1 MLRVAVL
8 SVHTCPLA
16 PLGGWETGGM
26 NVYVRELCRGLSRL
40 GVATDVFTRRQ
51 DPDVPTIVELAEHS
65 RVIHVDAGAPR
76 HRDKYAVVDDLPE
89 LACNIQ
95 RYRNHVGARYDLI
108 HSHYWLSGRLATL
121 FKEHWRAPVVT
132 MFHTLGALKNRV
144 AQDAAE
150 LEQQIRVDIE
160 RRTMATAD
168 RIVAATEVDRSH
180 MLEAYAASA
189 RKIVVVPGGVNLEMF
204 GPGDR
209 QAARNELGLGPE
221 PTLLFVGRIQRL
233 KGIDILIR
241 AAAELQEDVGR
252 LRVLVVG
259 GTGDDNGKQVSEEA
273 RELARLRAEVDELG
287 LEGVV
292 QFVGGVEQPR
302 LATYYRAADVTV
314 MPSTYESFGLV
325 AVESLACGTPVV
337 ASRVG
342 GLATIVRDGE
352 NGALIPWRDPR
363 LFADRIRPILL
374 DERHAATL
382 RRGAL
387 ETAAQYSWDGVA
399 ERTIAVYD
407 SLLGREVGR
416 VGSAE

>member
-26 NVYVRELCRGLSRL
+26 NVYVRELCRGLGRL

-51 DPDVPTIVELAEHS
+51 DPDVPTIVELGEHS

-76 HRDKYAVVDDLPE
+76 HRDKYSVVDDLPE

-95 RYRNHVGARYDLI
+95 RYRNFVGARYDLI

-121 FKEHWRAPVVT
+121 FKEHWRSPVVA

-144 AQDAAE
+144 AQDSAE

-168 RIVAATEVDRSH
+168 RLIAATEIDRGH
-180 MLEAYAASA
+180 MMEAYGANP
-189 RKIVVVPGGVNLEMF
+189 RKIAIVPGGVNLETF
-204 GPGDR
+204 EPGS
-209 QAARNELGLGPE
+209 QTAARRRLGLGPE

-233 KGIDILIR
+233 KGIDILVR
-241 AAAELQEDVGR
+241 AAAA
-252 LRVLVVG
+252 LRDEIGPLKVLIVG
-259 GTGDDNGKQVSEEA
+259 GTGQQSVEET
-273 RELARLRAEVDELG
+273 RELERIQQIVAQLDMSR
-287 LEGVV
+287 VV
-292 QFVGGVEQPR
+292 QFVGAVEQSQ
-302 LATYYRAADVTV
+302 LADYYRAANVTV

-325 AVESLACGTPVV
+325 AVESMACGTPVV

-342 GLATIVRDGE
+342 GLATVIKDGE
-352 NGALIPWRDPR
+352 NGALIPWRDPS
-363 LFADRIRPILL
+363 LFADRIRAILT
-374 DERHAATL
+374 DTDHAATL
-382 RRGAL
+382 RGGAL
-387 ETAAQYSWDGVA
+387 ETAHQYSWDAVA
-399 ERTIAVYD
+399 ERTVEVYD
-407 SLLGREVGR
+407 SLLTRGVGL

>member
-40 GVATDVFTRRQ
+40 GVMTDVFTRRQ
-51 DPDVPTIVELAEHS
+51 DPDVPTVVELSEHS

-180 MLEAYAASA
+180 MLEAYAANA
-189 RKIVVVPGGVNLEMF
+189 RKIVVVPGGVNLDMF
-204 GPGDR
+204 APGNR
-209 QAARNELGLGPE
+209 QAARQRLGLGPE
-221 PTLLFVGRIQRL
+221 ATLLFVGRIQRL

-259 GTGDDNGKQVSEEA
+259 GTGDSTGRQPSEEA

-287 LEGVV
+287 LNAVV
-292 QFVGGVEQPR
+292 QFVGGVEQTQ
-302 LATYYRAADVTV
+302 LAEYYRAADVTV

-352 NGALIPWRDPR
+352 NGALVPWRDPR
-363 LFADRIRPILL
+363 LFADRIRPILT
-374 DERHAATL
+374 DPSYAAAL
-382 RRGAL
+382 QRGAL
-387 ETAAQYSWDGVA
+387 ETAATYSWDGVA
-399 ERTIAVYD
+399 ERTVAVYD
-407 SLLGREVGR
+407 GLLARGVER
-416 VGSAE
+416 VGSVE

>member
-40 GVATDVFTRRQ
+40 GVMTDVFTRRQ
-51 DPDVPTIVELAEHS
+51 DPDVPTVVELGEHA

-168 RIVAATEVDRSH
+168 RIVAATEVDRAH
-180 MLEAYAASA
+180 MLDAYAASA
-189 RKIVVVPGGVNLEMF
+189 RKIVVVPGGVNLDMF
-204 GPGDR
+204 APGDR
-209 QAARNELGLGPE
+209 QAARRRLGLGPE
-221 PTLLFVGRIQRL
+221 ATLLFVGRIQRL

-259 GTGDDNGKQVSEEA
+259 GTGDSTGRQPSEEA

-287 LEGVV
+287 LNAVV
-292 QFVGGVEQPR
+292 QFVGGVEQTQ
-302 LATYYRAADVTV
+302 LAEYYRAADVTV

-352 NGALIPWRDPR
+352 NGALVPWRDPQ
-363 LFADRIRPILL
+363 LFADRIRPILT
-374 DERHAATL
+374 DPSYAAKL
-382 RRGAL
+382 QRGAL
-387 ETAAQYSWDGVA
+387 ETAATYSWDGVA
-399 ERTIAVYD
+399 ERTVAVYD
-407 SLLGREVGR
+407 SLLGREVER
-416 VGSAE
+416 VGSVE

>member
-95 RYRNHVGARYDLI
+95 RYRNHVGARYNLI

-121 FKEHWRAPVVT
+121 FKEHWHAPVVT

-150 LEQQIRVDIE
+150 LEQQIRGDIE

-168 RIVAATEVDRSH
+168 RIVAAAEVDKAH
-180 MLEAYAASA
+180 MLEAYAASP

-204 GPGDR
+204 APGDR
-209 QAARNELGLGPE
+209 QAARRRLGLGPE
-221 PTLLFVGRIQRL
+221 ATLLFVGRIQRL
-233 KGIDILIR
+233 KGIDVLIR

-259 GTGDDNGKQVSEEA
+259 GTGDTTGRQPSEEA
-273 RELARLRAEVDELG
+273 REVARLRAEVDELG
-287 LEGVV
+287 LNAVV
-292 QFVGGVEQPR
+292 QFVGGVEQTK
-302 LATYYRAADVTV
+302 LAEYYLAADVTV

-342 GLATIVRDGE
+342 GLQATVQHGQTGYLVEKREPVPFAAHI
-352 NGALIPWRDPR
+352 ATLLRDPELVECFGR
-363 LFADRIRPILL
+363 
-374 DERHAATL
+374 AA
-382 RRGAL
+382 RRRAL
-387 ETAAQYSWDGVA
+387 QFSWQQVA
-399 ERTIAVYD
+399 HEM
-407 SLLGREVGR
+407 
-416 VGSAE
+416 

>member
-26 NVYVRELCRGLSRL
+26 NVYVRELCRGLGRL

-51 DPDVPTIVELAEHS
+51 DPDVPNIVELGEHS

-76 HRDKYAVVDDLPE
+76 HRDKYSVVDDLPE

-95 RYRNHVGARYDLI
+95 RYRNFVGARYDLI

-121 FKEHWRAPVVT
+121 FKEHWRAPVVA

-144 AQDAAE
+144 AQDSAE

-168 RIVAATEVDRSH
+168 RIVAATEIDRSH
-180 MLEAYAASA
+180 MLEAYGANP
-189 RKIVVVPGGVNLEMF
+189 RKIAIVPGGVNLETF
-204 GPGDR
+204 EPGSR
-209 QAARNELGLGPE
+209 EVARMRLGLGPE

-233 KGIDILIR
+233 KGIDILVR
-241 AAAELQEDVGR
+241 AAAA
-252 LRVLVVG
+252 LREEIGPLNVLIVG
-259 GTGDDNGKQVSEEA
+259 GTGQQSAEET
-273 RELARLRAEVDELG
+273 RELDRIQAIVNELHLG
-287 LEGVV
+287 GVV
-292 QFVGGVEQPR
+292 QLVGAVEQSR
-302 LATYYRAADVTV
+302 LADYYRAANVTV

-325 AVESLACGTPVV
+325 AVESMACGTPVV

-342 GLATIVRDGE
+342 GLATVVRDGE
-352 NGALIPWRDPR
+352 NGALVPWRDPS
-363 LFADRIRPILL
+363 LFADRIRAILTDTRL
-374 DERHAATL
+374 AATM
-382 RRGAL
+382 RAGAL
-387 ETAAQYSWDGVA
+387 ETARQYSWDAVA
-399 ERTIAVYD
+399 ERTVAVYD
-407 SLLGREVGR
+407 SLLTRGVGL

>member
-26 NVYVRELCRGLSRL
+26 NVYVRELCRGLGRL
-40 GVATDVFTRRQ
+40 GVMTDVFTRRQ
-51 DPDVPTIVELAEHS
+51 DPDTPTVVEIGEHS

-95 RYRNHVGARYDLI
+95 RYRNHAGARYDLI

-121 FKEHWRAPVVT
+121 FKEHWHAPVVA
-132 MFHTLGALKNRV
+132 MFHTLAALKNRV
-144 AQDAAE
+144 AQDSADM
-150 LEQQIRVDIE
+150 EQQIRVDIE

-168 RIVAATEVDRSH
+168 RIIAATEVDRSH
-180 MLEAYAASA
+180 MLEAYQANP
-189 RKIVVVPGGVNLEMF
+189 RKIAVVPGGVNLDLF

-209 QAARNELGLGPE
+209 QAARARLGLGPE

-241 AAAELQEDVGR
+241 AAAELRADIGG
-252 LRVLVVG
+252 LRVLVAG
-259 GTGDDNGKQVSEEA
+259 GTGDEVGRQVSEEA
-273 RELARLRAEVDELG
+273 RELQRLRGLVDALDLG
-287 LEGVV
+287 GVV
-292 QFVGGVEQPR
+292 RFIGAVDQANLPE
-302 LATYYRAADVTV
+302 YYRAADVTV

-325 AVESLACGTPVV
+325 AVESMACGTPVV

-352 NGALIPWRDPR
+352 NGALVPWRDPQ
-363 LFADRIRPILL
+363 LFADHIRPILT
-374 DERHAATL
+374 DTAFARSL

-387 ETAAQYSWDGVA
+387 ETAQQFSWDAVA
-399 ERTIAVYD
+399 ERTVGVYD
-407 SLLGREVGR
+407 SLLARGVGR
-416 VGSAE
+416 LGSAE

>member
-26 NVYVRELCRGLSRL
+26 NVYVRELCRGLGRL
-40 GVATDVFTRRQ
+40 GVMTDVFTRRQ
-51 DPDVPTIVELAEHS
+51 DPDVPTVVELGAHT

-89 LACNIQ
+89 LACNVQ
-95 RYRNHVGARYDLI
+95 RYRNFLGARYDLI

-121 FKEHWRAPVVT
+121 FKEHWRAPVVA

-160 RRTMATAD
+160 RRTMALAD
-168 RIVAATEVDRSH
+168 RIVASTEVDRAH

-189 RKIVVVPGGVNLEMF
+189 RKIVVVPGGVDLELF
-204 GPGDR
+204 VPGAR
-209 QAARNELGLGPE
+209 QAARRALGIGPE

-241 AAAELQEDVGR
+241 AAAALRDEVGP
-252 LRVLVVG
+252 LNVLVVG
-259 GTGDDNGKQVSEEA
+259 GSGDESARQRSEEA
-273 RELARLRAEVDELG
+273 HELARLRRIVDDLELG
-287 LEGVV
+287 GVV
-292 QFVGGVEQPR
+292 RFVGAVDQAR
-302 LATYYRAADVTV
+302 LPVYYRAADVTV

-352 NGALIPWRDPR
+352 NGALVPWRDPR
-363 LFADRIRPILL
+363 LFADRIRPILT
-374 DERHAATL
+374 RPGYAAAF

-387 ETAAQYSWDGVA
+387 AAARQYSWDAVA
-399 ERTIAVYD
+399 ERTLAVYD
-407 SLLGREVGR
+407 GLLARDVER

>member
-26 NVYVRELCRGLSRL
+26 NVYVRELCRGLGRL
-40 GVATDVFTRRQ
+40 GVATDIFTRRQ
-51 DPDVPTIVELAEHS
+51 DPDVPTVVELGEHS

-76 HRDKYAVVDDLPE
+76 HRDKYSVVDDLPE

-95 RYRNHVGARYDLI
+95 RYRNFVGARYDLI

-121 FKEHWRAPVVT
+121 FKEHWHAPVVA

-144 AQDAAE
+144 AQDSAE
-150 LEQQIRVDIE
+150 LEQQVRVDIE

-168 RIVAATEVDRSH
+168 RIVAATEIDRGH
-180 MLEAYAASA
+180 MLEAYGANP
-189 RKIVVVPGGVNLEMF
+189 RKIAIVPGGVNLETF
-204 GPGDR
+204 EPGSR
-209 QAARNELGLGPE
+209 VAARRRLGLGPE

-233 KGIDILIR
+233 KGIDILVR
-241 AAAELQEDVGR
+241 AAAA
-252 LRVLVVG
+252 LRDDIGPLKVLIVG
-259 GTGDDNGKQVSEEA
+259 GTGQQSSEET
-273 RELARLRAEVDELG
+273 RELARIQEIVSRLQLG
-287 LEGVV
+287 NVV
-292 QFVGGVEQPR
+292 QFVGAVEQSK
-302 LATYYRAADVTV
+302 LADYYRAANVTV

-325 AVESLACGTPVV
+325 AVESMACGTPVV

-342 GLATIVRDGE
+342 GLATVVRDDE
-352 NGALIPWRDPR
+352 NGALVPWRDPH
-363 LFADRIRPILL
+363 LFADRIRAILTDTEL
-374 DERHAATL
+374 AATL
-382 RRGAL
+382 RAGAL
-387 ETAAQYSWDGVA
+387 ETAHQYSWDAVA

-407 SLLGREVGR
+407 SLLTRGVGL

>member
-26 NVYVRELCRGLSRL
+26 NVYVRELCRGLGRL
-40 GVATDVFTRRQ
+40 GVMTDVFTRRQ
-51 DPDVPTIVELAEHS
+51 DPDVPTVVELGDRA

-76 HRDKYAVVDDLPE
+76 HRDKYAVVDDLAE

-121 FKEHWRAPVVT
+121 FKEHWRAPVVA
-132 MFHTLGALKNRV
+132 MFHTLAALKNRV
-144 AQDAAE
+144 AFDAAE

-168 RIVAATEVDRSH
+168 RIIAATEIDRAH
-180 MLEAYAASA
+180 MLDQYAANP
-189 RKIVVVPGGVNLEMF
+189 RKIEIVPGGVNLETF
-204 GPGDR
+204 KSGDR
-209 QAARNELGLGPE
+209 QAARRALGLGPE

-241 AAAELQEDVGR
+241 AAAELRDDVGG
-252 LRVLVVG
+252 LRVLIAG
-259 GTGDDNGKQVSEEA
+259 GTGDTGGRQPSEEA
-273 RELARLRAEVDELG
+273 REMQRLRALVDELD
-287 LEGVV
+287 L
-292 QFVGGVEQPR
+292 GGTVSFIGAVEQHQ
-302 LATYYRAADVTV
+302 LAEYYRAADVTV

-325 AVESLACGTPVV
+325 AVESMACGTPVV

-352 NGALIPWRDPR
+352 NGALVPWRDPQ
-363 LFADRIRPILL
+363 LFADRIRPILT
-374 DERHAATL
+374 DRQYAATL
-382 RRGAL
+382 GRGAL
-387 ETAAQYSWDGVA
+387 ETAHTYSWDAVA
-399 ERTIAVYD
+399 ERTVAVYD
-407 SLLGREVGR
+407 SLLAPEVGR
-416 VGSAE
+416 LGSAE

>member
-26 NVYVRELCRGLSRL
+26 NVYVRELCRGLGRL

-51 DPDVPTIVELAEHS
+51 DPDVPNVVELGEHA

-95 RYRNHVGARYDLI
+95 RYRNFVGARYDLI
-108 HSHYWLSGRLATL
+108 HSHYWLSGRLASL
-121 FKEHWRAPVVT
+121 FKEHWRAPVVA

-144 AQDAAE
+144 AQDSAE

-168 RIVAATEVDRSH
+168 RIVAATETDRSH
-180 MLEAYAASA
+180 MLEAYGASP
-189 RKIVVVPGGVNLEMF
+189 RKISIVPGGVNLETF
-204 GPGDR
+204 VPGSR
-209 QAARNELGLGPE
+209 EAARQRLGLGQE

-233 KGIDILIR
+233 KGIDVLVR
-241 AAAELQEDVGR
+241 AAAALRDEIGP
-252 LRVLVVG
+252 LRVLIVG
-259 GTGDDNGKQVSEEA
+259 GTGQQSSEET
-273 RELARLRAEVDELG
+273 RELHRIQEIVGQLQLG
-287 LEGVV
+287 TTV
-292 QFVGGVEQPR
+292 QFVGAVEQTR
-302 LATYYRAADVTV
+302 LADFYRAADVTV

-325 AVESLACGTPVV
+325 AVESMACGTPVV

-342 GLATIVRDGE
+342 GLATVVRDGE
-352 NGALIPWRDPR
+352 NGALVPWRDPL
-363 LFADRIRPILL
+363 LFADRIRGILTDPDL
-374 DERHAATL
+374 AGMMREE
-382 RRGAL
+382 AL
-387 ETAAQYSWDGVA
+387 KTAHQYSWDTAA
-399 ERTIAVYD
+399 ERTAAVYD
-407 SLLGREVGR
+407 GLLTRGVGL